1 MGLGSVETRPLPIGL
16 RINEGEI
23 QLAETA
29 IRGLVGDVEVEFRSG
44 ELAQLADGAATV
56 RVGETEVLVTATAS
70 TRLREGADFFPLT
83 VDVEE
88 RMYAVGKIP
97 GSFFRR
103 EGRAT
108 EKAIL
113 TCRLIDRPLRPNFP
127 DGYRNDTHVVATVL
141 SADLINAYDL
151 PALNGASSALTL
163 SSLPFDGPIGAV
175 RLALIDG
182 AWIAFPTY
190 EQLEDAVFD
199 LVVAGKR
206 NDTGDVDIAMVEAGA
221 TENGYRLV
229 KDGQQAS
236 DEATV
241 ARGLEEA
248 KGYIATLIDMQL
260 ELLEAVGPADAVE
273 WPVNEPYSAEMYGR
287 VEAIAKPKL
296 EALGT
301 IADKKE
307 RLEAEAATKEAALAE
322 LGLEEDDAD
331 GMQAAKNAFRSVQ
344 KQVMRSRVVAEGVRL
359 DGRGL
364 TDVREIDVKVGMIP
378 QAHGS
383 GLFRRGETQV
393 LNVTTLGMLKME
405 QMLDTISIEDSKRYM
420 HHYNM
425 PPFATGEAGFMRGPK
440 RREIGHGALAE
451 KALLPV
457 IPNDEEFP
465 YAFRLVSEVLMSNG
479 SSSMAS
485 VCGSS
490 LSLMDA
496 GVPIAA
502 PVAGIAM
509 GLINHDGQFVTLT
522 DILGAEDAL
531 GDMDFKVAGTE
542 DMITAMQLDTK
553 IESLPAQVLIDA
565 MNQARDARLF
575 ILGKM
580 TDVLPAPRDELAP
593 TAPKIESVTIP
604 KDKIGEVIGPKGK
617 TIREL
622 EEETGAKI
630 EIEDDGTIRV
640 GAPDAM
646 SLELAKE
653 RILAIGYPPEANV
666 GETYVGEVVN
676 ITKFGAFVN
685 ILPGRD
691 GLLHISKIGGGK
703 RIDKVEDVFALGDK
717 VDVVVREID
726 DRGKVSLDLANAPAP
741 SDDGGS
747 EPKGDDRPSDR
758 SEGRGD
764 GNSDRN
770 RDRGGRDRGGRSR
783 RDDRGSDRGSD
794 GGGEA
799 KPGRTIVS
807 FEDDFEDGAS

>member
-1 MGLGSVETRPLPIGL
+1 MGLGSVEICPLPIGL

-23 QLAETA
+23 QMAETA
-29 IRGLVGDVEVEFRSG
+29 IRGLIGEVEVEFRAG
-44 ELAQLADGAATV
+44 ELAQLADGAVTV

-70 TRLREGADFFPLT
+70 MRLRPGTDFFPLT

-151 PALNGASSALTL
+151 PALNGASGALTL

-190 EQLEDAVFD
+190 EQLEGAVFD

-206 NDTGDVDIAMVEAGA
+206 NEFGDIDIAMVEAGA

-229 KDGQQAS
+229 KDGQQGS
-236 DEATV
+236 DEETV

-260 ELLEAVGPADAVE
+260 ELLAAVGPADEVE
-273 WPVNEPYSAEMYGR
+273 WPINEAYSAEMYER

-301 IADKKE
+301 IADKKK

-322 LGLEEDDAD
+322 LGLDEDDED
-331 GMQAAKNAFRSVQ
+331 GMKAAKNAFRSVQ
-344 KQVMRSRVVAEGVRL
+344 KNVMRSRVVAEGVRL

-457 IPNDEEFP
+457 IPDDEEFP

-509 GLINHDGQFVTLT
+509 GLINHDGKFVTLT

-542 DMITAMQLDTK
+542 DMITALQLDTK

-565 MNQARDARLF
+565 MSQAKDARLF

-580 TDVLPAPRDELAP
+580 TDVLPAPREELAP
-593 TAPKIESVTIP
+593 TAPKIEAIMIP

-640 GAPDAM
+640 GAPDAT

-666 GETYVGEVVN
+666 GETYQGEVVN

-703 RIDKVEDVFALGDK
+703 RIDKVEDVLALGDK

-726 DRGKVSLDLANAPAP
+726 DRGKVSLDLAGAPAP

-747 EPKGDDRPSDR
+747 APKSDEGRSDR
-758 SEGRGD
+758 NEGRRD
-764 GNSDRN
+764 GNRDRN
-770 RDRGGRDRGGRSR
+770 RDRDRGGRSR
-783 RDDRGSDRGSD
+783 GKDRGGDRSDDR
-794 GGGEA
+794 GGEA
-799 KPGRTIVS
+799 KPGRTVVS
-807 FEDDFEDGAS
+807 FEDDFEGGAS

>member
-1 MGLGSVETRPLPIGL
+1 MGLDSVETRPLPIGL

-29 IRGLVGDVEVEFRSG
+29 IRGLIGDVEVEFRAG
-44 ELAQLADGAATV
+44 ELAQLADGAVTV
-56 RVGETEVLVTATAS
+56 RVGKTEVLVTATAS

-151 PALNGASSALTL
+151 PALNGASGALTL

-206 NDTGDVDIAMVEAGA
+206 NGAGDVDIAMVEAGA

-236 DEATV
+236 DEETV

-248 KGYIATLIDMQL
+248 KGYIGTLIDMQL
-260 ELLEAVGPADAVE
+260 ELLEAVGPTEPAE
-273 WPVNEPYSAEMYGR
+273 WPIGEAYSAEMYER

-307 RLEAEAATKEAALAE
+307 RLEAEAATKEAVLAE
-322 LGLEEDDAD
+322 LGLDEDDAD
-331 GMQAAKNAFRSVQ
+331 GMKAAKNAFRSIQ
-344 KQVMRSRVVAEGVRL
+344 KSVMRSRVVAEGVRL

-378 QAHGS
+378 EAHGS

-405 QMLDTISIEDSKRYM
+405 QMLDTISIEESKRYM

-457 IPNDEEFP
+457 IPDDEEFP

-509 GLINHDGQFVTLT
+509 GLIHHDGEFVTLT

-542 DMITAMQLDTK
+542 DMITALQLDTK

-565 MNQARDARLF
+565 MAQAKDARLF

-580 TDVLPAPRDELAP
+580 TDVLPEPREELAP
-593 TAPKIESVTIP
+593 TAPKIEAISVP

-640 GAPDAM
+640 GAPDTT

-653 RILAIGYPPEANV
+653 RILAIGYPPEATV
-666 GETYVGEVVN
+666 GETYEGEVVN

-703 RIDKVEDVFALGDK
+703 RIDKVEDVLALGDK

-726 DRGKVSLDLANAPAP
+726 DRGKVSLDLAGAPAP

-747 EPKGDDRPSDR
+747 EPKSDER
-758 SEGRGD
+758 R
-764 GNSDRN
+764 SDRN
-770 RDRGGRDRGGRSR
+770 EGRRNGNRDRNRDRSRDRGGRDRG
-783 RDDRGSDRGSD
+783 SDR
-794 GGGEA
+794 GGEA
-799 KPGRTIVS
+799 KPGRTVVS
-807 FEDDFEDGAS
+807 FEDEFEGGAS